1 MEYKIIRHHKRKNLL
16 ITVNPMR
23 EVTVKAGLRTTDEYI
38 ENFVKAKTDW
48 IIKQQKYFENKYH
61 HRITVNKEQLLNIK
75 KELLPQM
82 AALVQRYAEIMGVEA
97 KGVKITSAEKRWGS
111 CSSKNTICFSYRCAF
126 LSQKCKEYIVIHE
139 LSHISEFN
147 HSKKFYDVVERYMP
161 DYKSAEK
168 ELDGYYIHLQK

>member
-16 ITVNPMR
+16 ITVNPMG

-48 IIKQQKYFENKYH
+48 ITKQQKYFENKYQ
-61 HRITVNKEQLLNIK
+61 HRIYVTKDQISQIK

-82 AALVQRYAEIMGVEA
+82 TDLVQRYAAVMGVEP

-111 CSSKNTICFSYRCAF
+111 CSGKNAICFSYRCAF
-126 LSQKCKEYIVIHE
+126 LSQKCREYIVIHE

-147 HSKKFYDVVERYMP
+147 HSKKFYAIVEKYMP
-161 DYKSAEK
+161 YYKEAEK

>member
-16 ITVNPMR
+16 ITVNPMG
-23 EVTVKAGLRTTDEYI
+23 EVTVKAGLRTTDDYI
-38 ENFVKAKTDW
+38 ANFVKAKTDW

-61 HRITVNKEQLLNIK
+61 SRISVKKDDIPHIK
-75 KELLPQM
+75 KALLPEM
-82 AALVQRYAEIMGVEA
+82 TAIVERYAVIMGIKP
-97 KGVKITSAEKRWGS
+97 KGIKITAAEKRWGS

-126 LSQKCKEYIVIHE
+126 LSQRCKEYIAVHE

-147 HSKKFYDVVERYMP
+147 HSEKFYKLVEKYMA

-168 ELDGYYIHLQK
+168 ELDGYYIHLQQ